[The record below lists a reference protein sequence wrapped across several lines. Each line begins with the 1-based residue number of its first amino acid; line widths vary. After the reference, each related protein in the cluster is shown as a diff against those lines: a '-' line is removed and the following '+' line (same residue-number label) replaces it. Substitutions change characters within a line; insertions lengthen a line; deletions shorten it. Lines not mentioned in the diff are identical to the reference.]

1 MGDPE
6 SGMTPGKL
14 AGDVNEGNPNECL
27 HRFFVTKR
35 ETMSEMRVG
44 IYDGT
49 AHAEKVVDYP
59 CDEMSL
65 VLEGSVHG

>member
-14 AGDVNEGNPNECL
+14 AGDVIKGNPGECF

-35 ETMSEMRVG
+35 EAMSEMRVG
-44 IYDGT
+44 IYHGT
-49 AHAEKVVDYP
+49 AYAE
-59 CDEMSL
+59 
-65 VLEGSVHG
+65 